1 MDIMPDNTTALAVTN
16 SNSISSLFTI
26 DLMTGKAVNVG
37 KFTASVISIAF
48 KTNPIAYATTAT
60 NMLVR
65 FPTNGTNNSVAL
77 TGLVTNNDSWYRF

>member
-26 DLMTGKAVNVG
+26 DLMTGAVNVG

-65 FPTNGTNNSVAL
+65 FNQPMERIIGSINRFSKR
-77 TGLVTNNDSWYRF
+77 NDSWYRF